1 MNQEKRRKYILDQL
15 KIKSSISV
23 SELSEAFS
31 LSEVSVRKLLASME
45 QEGVLK
51 RTWGGA
57 VSRYGSLRE
66 FFPIRKTKCVTGRRK
81 ERLPWR
87 PMIASRTGKAI
98 FLDSGTTVC
107 ELARLIVEGPKRNIM
122 PCTNNIYVAMELA
135 KASDI
140 HSIIIGG
147 ELRTN
152 IYSCVGYLAEQVL
165 GNLFLTRVLS
175 AAIILRWKEA
185 FPRRRWE
192 RLS

>member
-45 QEGVLK
+45 QEGFLS
-51 RTWGGA
+51 GPGA
-57 VSRYGSLRE
+57 ERSAGTDRCGN
-66 FFPIRKTKCVTGRRK
+66 FPIRKTKCVIGKRK

-87 PMIASRTGKAI
+87 PMIASGREAI

-140 HSIIIGG
+140 HSIIIG
-147 ELRTN
+147 E
-152 IYSCVGYLAEQVL
+152 SCARIFIPVWVIWRSRCL
-165 GNLFLTRVLS
+165 GTF
-175 AAIILRWKEA
+175 
-185 FPRRRWE
+185 F
-192 RLS
+192 